1 MATELQIV
9 NRALRLLGDDPLT
22 EAEWA
27 AQTLRRAQLAYEY
40 LEEARRNTLTE
51 YPWDFATVY
60 TTLTADAEAPAWG
73 YDYRYAIP
81 ALSLR
86 VIQTEGDTTFRRSA
100 SWLLSNESSLNVT
113 YIEDVTDFSL
123 FPEHLAAAV
132 AAQLALKLCEG
143 DTGKGDLFRRLGE
156 IYQHELTRA
165 KAIEGHEGT
174 PRVTYSSTLAEDR

>member
-22 EAEWA
+22 DAEWA

-40 LEEARRNTLTE
+40 LDEARRVTLTE

-60 TTLTADAEAPAWG
+60 VALTADPVAPPWG
-73 YDYRYAIP
+73 YDYRYAVP
-81 ALSLR
+81 GTALR
-86 VIQTEGDTTFRRSA
+86 VLQTEGDTTHRRVA
-100 SWLLSNESSLNVT
+100 SWIYSNETPLNIT
-113 YIEDVTDFSL
+113 YIENVLDLTT
-123 FPEHLAAAV
+123 FPEHLASAV

-143 DTGKGDLFRRLGE
+143 DTGKAELFKRIGE

-174 PRVTYSSTLAEDR
+174 PPTRYSSTLAENR